1 MGSTGVWRKSS
12 FSGTNP
18 ENHCV
23 ELAALNGKVSLRES
37 DDPTEVVTTTPA
49 SLGAFIRAAKRG
61 GLDHLTRAPAATS
74 R

>member
-1 MGSTGVWRKSS
+1 MVSTGVWRKSS

-23 ELAALNGKVSLRES
+23 ELAALNGEISLRES
-37 DDPTEVVTTTPA
+37 DDPEAVVTTTPA
-49 SLGAFIRAAKRG
+49 SLGTFIRTAKRG
-61 GLDHLTRAPAATS
+61 GLDHPTRE

>member
-1 MGSTGVWRKSS
+1 MQTHITWRKST
-12 FSGTNP
+12 FSGHADNNCL
-18 ENHCV
+18 EVAH
-23 ELAALNGKVSLRES
+23 ASGKVSLRES